1 MALLIVAPLALGGS
15 CGGSGGG
22 SRDAK
27 NSGPTAALRVEP
39 AQVVY
44 FAGGYYLKVDV
55 YVSTNDPVQAWDITL
70 GWNTANLDHLATD
83 PTPEFDDDG
92 VFFQSVLDAD
102 AGTLTLVDLRHT
114 SEISGDLRIAQMWLV
129 AGNGGTANVTV
140 QGAVTDGAGT
150 PFDIVANTNG
160 TFPITP

>member
-1 MALLIVAPLALGGS
+1 MRAMRVLAMALLIVAPLALGGS

-92 VFFQSVLDAD
+92 VFFQSVLDAERSLLSLQEQL
-102 AGTLTLVDLRHT
+102 AQSGGQVVSNL
-114 SEISGDLRIAQMWLV
+114 ISLYKALGGGWTPARRAQ
-129 AGNGGTANVTV
+129 
-140 QGAVTDGAGT
+140 
-150 PFDIVANTNG
+150 P
-160 TFPITP
+160 